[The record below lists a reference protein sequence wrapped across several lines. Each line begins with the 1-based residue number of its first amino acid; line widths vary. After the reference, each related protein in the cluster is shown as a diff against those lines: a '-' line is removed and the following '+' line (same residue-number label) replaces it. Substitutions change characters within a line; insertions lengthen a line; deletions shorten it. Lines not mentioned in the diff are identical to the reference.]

1 MLEKMLTAANRL
13 TRFVNAF
20 SNSPRKIAHL
30 PVNIALVSANEHTVK
45 PLKRPTLEG
54 KLRDISAT
62 GLSMDVPT
70 IRLGGHYFAGV
81 DRTLA
86 IDFELASGPVQFL
99 AAPVRYERLEHDD
112 GISFGY
118 VIGAE
123 ITEISDA
130 DRTRLQEYLKS
141 LK

>member
-1 MLEKMLTAANRL
+1 MLERMFTAANRL

-20 SNSPRKIAHL
+20 SNSPRRIAHL
-30 PVNIALVSANEHTVK
+30 PVNIALISPSDHSVK
-45 PLKRPTLEG
+45 PLKRPTIAG

-62 GLSMDVPT
+62 GLSIVVPT

-99 AAPVRYERLEHDD
+99 AEPVRYERLEYDD
-112 GISFGY
+112 GVSFGY

-130 DRTRLQEYLKS
+130 DRTRLHEYLKS

>member
-1 MLEKMLTAANRL
+1 MLERMFSAANRL

-20 SNSPRKIAHL
+20 SNSPRRIVQL
-30 PVNIALVSANEHTVK
+30 PVNIALISATDHTVK
-45 PLKRPTLEG
+45 PLKRPTLTG
-54 KLRDISAT
+54 KLHDISAT
-62 GLSMDVPT
+62 GLSMIVPT
-70 IRLGGHYFAGV
+70 IRQGGHYFAGV

-118 VIGAE
+118 VIGAQ

-130 DRTRLQEYLKS
+130 DRTRLHDYLKS